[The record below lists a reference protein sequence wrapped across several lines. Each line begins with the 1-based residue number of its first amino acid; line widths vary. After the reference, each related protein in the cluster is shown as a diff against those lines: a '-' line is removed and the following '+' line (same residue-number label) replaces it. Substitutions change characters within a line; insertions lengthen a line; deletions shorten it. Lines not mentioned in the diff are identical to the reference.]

1 MAPPVLI
8 LGSSSRYRAALLQ
21 RLGLD
26 FIQRSPDIDE
36 TPHAEEDVATLVARL
51 AREKALA
58 IAKHEPRALII
69 ASDQAAAIGNTILGK
84 PGNAENALRQLQQ
97 LQGQT
102 VTFYTSLCLYDA
114 GARRAEEALDQ
125 TRVVF
130 RALSDRALTGYIDRE
145 QPFDCAGAF
154 KSEGLGV
161 ALFEAIHSEDPT
173 ALIGLPLIALC
184 GLLARAGL
192 PVLES

>member
-1 MAPPVLI
+1 MAQPKLI
-8 LGSSSRYRAALLQ
+8 LGSSSRYRAALLE
-21 RLGLD
+21 RLGLT
-26 FIQRSPDIDE
+26 FVQLSPEINE
-36 TPHAEEDVATLVARL
+36 TPQPGETVAALVARL

-58 IAKHEPRALII
+58 IAAREPQALII
-69 ASDQAAAIGNTILGK
+69 ASDQAAAIDSTILGK
-84 PGNAENALRQLQQ
+84 PGNAANALQQLQQ
-97 LQGQT
+97 LQGRT

-114 GARRAEEALDQ
+114 RAAQAQVALDQ

-130 RALSDRALTGYIDRE
+130 RQLSDRALEDYIERE

-192 PVLES
+192 SVLRV